1 MTNEEIRDFLQ
12 HAIDENEVMLFM
24 KGTPEQP
31 ACGFSMRTSGA
42 LNALGVRYAALDIL
56 PDPRI
61 RQELSALSSWPTIP
75 QLFVNGKLVGGCD
88 IVTEMYESG
97 ELAELLGASQP
108 APEEAPAAPEVE
120 APQSAPLG
128 IENRLG

>member
-1 MTNEEIRDFLQ
+1 MTNEEIRSFLQ
-12 HAIDENEVMLFM
+12 NAIDENEVMLFM

-61 RQELSALSSWPTIP
+61 RQELSAISSWPTIP

-88 IVTEMYESG
+88 IVTEMYETG
-97 ELAELLGASQP
+97 ELAQLLEVDQP
-108 APEEAPAAPEVE
+108 AEDDAPAAPEVE

>member
-1 MTNEEIRDFLQ
+1 MTNEEIRNFLQ
-12 HAIDENEVMLFM
+12 NAIDENEVMLFM

-61 RQELSALSSWPTIP
+61 RQELSAISEWPTIP

-88 IVTEMYESG
+88 IVTEMYETG
-97 ELAELLGASQP
+97 ELAELLGAEQP
-108 APEEAPAAPEVE
+108 AEDAAPAAPEVE

-128 IENRLG
+128 IENRLS

>member
-1 MTNEEIRDFLQ
+1 MTNEEIRNFLQ
-12 HAIDENEVMLFM
+12 NAIDENEVMLFM

-61 RQELSALSSWPTIP
+61 RQELSALSNWPTIP
-75 QLFVNGKLVGGCD
+75 QLFVSGKLVGGCD
-88 IVTEMYESG
+88 IVTEMYETG
-97 ELAELLGASQP
+97 ELAELLGAEQP
-108 APEEAPAAPEVE
+108 ADDEAPAAPEAE

-128 IENRLG
+128 IENRLS

>member
-1 MTNEEIRDFLQ
+1 MTNDEIRTFIQ
-12 HAIDENEVMLFM
+12 QAIDENDVILFM

-31 ACGFSMRTSGA
+31 ACGFSMRTSAA
-42 LNALGVRYAALDIL
+42 LNSLGVPYAALDIL

-61 RQELSALSSWPTIP
+61 RQELSAISSWPTIP

-97 ELAELLGASQP
+97 ELAEMLGAEQ
-108 APEEAPAAPEVE
+108 AEDDDAPAAPAVE

-128 IENRLG
+128 LENRLG